1 MKCGTT
7 YRKCPSKQYYT
18 YYTQARRDAPSID
31 SSWFSV
37 NPVKL
42 PNRELYRIVATVSN
56 RAAPAVT
63 GPSLLGIRLFTLEP
77 VVFND

>member
-7 YRKCPSKQYYT
+7 YRKCPSKHYYT
-18 YYTQARRDAPSID
+18 YYTQARREAPSID

-42 PNRELYRIVATVSN
+42 PILHQNEMNIYS
-56 RAAPAVT
+56 VT
-63 GPSLLGIRLFTLEP
+63 GTKLHTCHNICTLIYNY
-77 VVFND
+77 FHSQHD